1 VARLILAVL
10 ITLFAA
16 RPAGAQEIK
25 PIDALRGPLDS
36 ALAILQDP
44 RYRSGSEREAQKEKL
59 WEIIRKVFDFEGI
72 TMLAVGQNWKLF
84 SPAQKKE
91 FTDVFTTRL
100 GNSYLNK
107 IQGEFKNEKVEFLG
121 QEMLSPAKARV
132 KTKIVRQV
140 ASIPVDYSVRP
151 IDGVWR
157 IYDVNIE
164 GVSLVANYRSQF
176 NDILSK
182 NPPDVLIE
190 RVRSQNKDQ
199 EKEKK

>member
-1 VARLILAVL
+1 M
-10 ITLFAA
+10 TLFAVL
-16 RPAGAQEIK
+16 PASAQEVK

-44 RYRSGSEREAQKEKL
+44 RYRMAGEREAQKEKL

-72 TMLAVGQNWKLF
+72 TVLAVGQNWKLF
-84 SPAQKKE
+84 SPEQKKV

-107 IQGEFKNEKVEFLG
+107 IQGNFNNEKVEFLS
-121 QEMLSPAKARV
+121 QEILSASKARV
-132 KTKIVRQV
+132 KTKIIREVD
-140 ASIPVDYSVRP
+140 SIPVDYSVRP
-151 IDGVWR
+151 VDGAWR
-157 IYDVNIE
+157 IYDVVIE

-182 NPPDVLIE
+182 DSPDVLIE
-190 RVRSQNKDQ
+190 RVRSQNIAQ
-199 EKEKK
+199 EKERK